1 MSRKRI
7 IILLV
12 FLSLFLPVCGDVL
25 ADPVVNANMQAS
37 AGIFDKIISNITDA
51 LGAFGQKA
59 QEYGLYLLGTFML
72 INMVWRFGSLM
83 FRGNSISDL
92 FFEFVR
98 TIMIYGFFLWFL
110 KNLPELADDLLR
122 GFSNFAQDMI
132 GGTGGAVSN
141 RGVSASA
148 CLDMGIEC
156 FTKLMESVQ
165 PPSIDGVGGTLVNC
179 VTFVLAALTALIIGF
194 VIIILW
200 VYIAINIVLV
210 TVSFYFI
217 AYCGAF
223 MLGFAGME
231 WTRNTA
237 LAYLNALLGAA
248 VKFFGTFMI
257 AGMFS
262 KVARDC
268 LDSFSQ
274 SGNGFQ
280 EGVLIPFVTL
290 LVVSFIGFL
299 LVDKLPNMLAA
310 IISPAT
316 NGAGISIGGFAA
328 ATGMQTAAK
337 SMAGAAVSLAGTA
350 AKMAGAGAGLA
361 GSKMKNVASQ
371 MGIDGAASAMD
382 TAGSKARAAG
392 VAMGSVLGGVM
403 AATGHPGMRT
413 GMKINQ
419 QMASSN
425 IHEQL
430 KQQGLE
436 QGKSDAEAEKYADQQ
451 TDAFSRNAKNSA
463 ANYAK
468 RGMSASAAATTAM
481 REQCRSFDVSYGGPK
496 SSHAIEGSN
505 SSTEENSIKAG
516 GGRQNFNGGGS
527 SNEAPSAD
535 VGASQG
541 MNNWARESV
550 KNGDSSGAPENAYQN
565 IKDVHK
571 DPINEDPATDMNA
584 QGPEHIG

>member
-1 MSRKRI
+1 
-7 IILLV
+7 
-12 FLSLFLPVCGDVL
+12 
-25 ADPVVNANMQAS
+25 
-37 AGIFDKIISNITDA
+37 
-51 LGAFGQKA
+51 
-59 QEYGLYLLGTFML
+59 
-72 INMVWRFGSLM
+72 
-83 FRGNSISDL
+83 
-92 FFEFVR
+92 
-98 TIMIYGFFLWFL
+98 
-110 KNLPELADDLLR
+110 
-122 GFSNFAQDMI
+122 
-132 GGTGGAVSN
+132 
-141 RGVSASA
+141 
-148 CLDMGIEC
+148 
-156 FTKLMESVQ
+156 
-165 PPSIDGVGGTLVNC
+165 
-179 VTFVLAALTALIIGF
+179 
-194 VIIILW
+194 
-200 VYIAINIVLV
+200 
-210 TVSFYFI
+210 
-217 AYCGAF
+217 
-223 MLGFAGME
+223 
-231 WTRNTA
+231 
-237 LAYLNALLGAA
+237 
-248 VKFFGTFMI
+248 
-257 AGMFS
+257 
-262 KVARDC
+262 
-268 LDSFSQ
+268 
-274 SGNGFQ
+274 
-280 EGVLIPFVTL
+280 
-290 LVVSFIGFL
+290 
-299 LVDKLPNMLAA
+299 
-310 IISPAT
+310 
-316 NGAGISIGGFAA
+316 
-328 ATGMQTAAK
+328 
-337 SMAGAAVSLAGTA
+337 
-350 AKMAGAGAGLA
+350 
-361 GSKMKNVASQ
+361 
-371 MGIDGAASAMD
+371 
-382 TAGSKARAAG
+382 
-392 VAMGSVLGGVM
+392 MGSVLGGVM

-463 ANYAK
+463 TNYAK